1 MKKIFNL
8 LNVLW
13 TLFFS
18 LLMIAPS
25 AFAQEDSPDAMIK
38 SVTEE
43 VLSIVRQDKDIQ
55 SGNTQKAINLVE
67 TKVLPHFN
75 FQRMTSLAVGR
86 DWNKANA
93 EQKKRLTEE
102 FKTLLVRTYS
112 NALTG
117 YRNQTVRYRPTR
129 MQAGDTEV
137 VVKSEILQPGNKP
150 IQLQYSVERQNEGWK
165 VYDVV
170 VAGVSLVSNYRSTF
184 NQEVSANGIDGLI
197 KMLVDK
203 NQQNNPNKQ

>member
-8 LNVLW
+8 LNVLSA
-13 TLFFS
+13 LFFS

-86 DWNKANA
+86 DWNKANV

-150 IQLQYSVERQNEGWK
+150 IQLQYSVEKQNEGWK

>member
-86 DWNKANA
+86 DWNKANV

-150 IQLQYSVERQNEGWK
+150 IQLQYSVEKQNEGWK